1 MFLQLIGEARLL
13 GSWSAADW
21 GDRKKVNF
29 VSVRAT
35 PNTNSECQRLA
46 RTELGTRTALER
58 ERELLIHGCKAPLVV
73 KPYKK
78 KAHLDRPDIPP
89 QLNSTR
95 TAPSLLYSF
104 KKDCQLYHCEFR
116 ANW

>member
-35 PNTNSECQRLA
+35 PNTTSECQRLA
-46 RTELGTRTALER
+46 RTGDENGTRPL
-58 ERELLIHGCKAPLVV
+58 ERELLILGRQAPLVV

-78 KAHLDRPDIPP
+78 GHILTVPISPCP
-89 QLNSTR
+89 
-95 TAPSLLYSF
+95 
-104 KKDCQLYHCEFR
+104 KDKFVVAREKR
-116 ANW
+116 AVDGSEMQSCCYD